1 MLKLTTKEEE
11 IMEKIWQLGECTPR
25 DVQALYPEPLPL
37 INSVS
42 NAFQSLERKG
52 YLTHR
57 QQGRG
62 YVYIPRVEQKEY
74 GKTKLNAFVDKYFGN
89 DYLSVV
95 SEFVHEEKL
104 SEAELMRFLADL
116 MNSNR

>member
-25 DVQALYPEPLPL
+25 DVQNLYPEPLPL

-42 NAFQSLERKG
+42 NIFQSLERKG

-57 QQGRG
+57 QRGRG
-62 YVYIPRVEQKEY
+62 YVYIPQVEQKEY
-74 GKTKLNAFVDKYFGN
+74 GKSRLNSFVNKYFTG

-104 SEAELMRFLADL
+104 NGADLMRFLADL
-116 MNSNR
+116 MAKNQ